1 MKNVF
6 ACLAFA
12 LLVSAGTTTQ
22 AAPGDGG
29 KLTARASELTRRMA
43 ERTKLSEG
51 QYVKVRQL
59 NLRLLT
65 ETAELRKQFGTDPAS
80 LDKALAD
87 VQMRYEWDLAS
98 ILWPKQ
104 LAAYDDMKQNFTA
117 ANVR

>member
-1 MKNVF
+1 MKNGF
-6 ACLAFA
+6 ICLAFT
-12 LLVSAGTTTQ
+12 LLLAAGTTYATP
-22 AAPGDGG
+22 ADGG
-29 KLTARASELTRRMA
+29 KLSTRATELTRRMA

-65 ETAELRKQFGTDPAS
+65 EMAEARKQFAS
-80 LDKALAD
+80 DAAGLDKTLAD

-104 LAAYDDMKQNFTA
+104 LAAYDDIKQNFTA
-117 ANVR
+117 TNLR

>member
-6 ACLAFA
+6 VCLAFA
-12 LLVSAGTTTQ
+12 LLVTAGTTAQ

-65 ETAELRKQFGTDPAS
+65 EMAEARKQFSADVEE

-87 VQMRYEWDLAS
+87 IQMRYEWDLACV
-98 ILWPKQ
+98 LRPKQ
-104 LAAYDDMKQNFTA
+104 IAAYDDMKQTFTA
-117 ANVR
+117 TNIR

>member
-6 ACLAFA
+6 ACLAVA
-12 LLVSAGTTTQ
+12 LFVSAGTVSY
-22 AAPGDGG
+22 AAPSDGG
-29 KLTARASELTRRMA
+29 KLTTRASEMTRRMA
-43 ERTKLSEG
+43 ERTRLSEG

-65 ETAELRKQFGTDPAS
+65 EMSEARKQFGSDVAG
-80 LDKALAD
+80 LDRAVAD

-104 LAAYDDMKQNFTA
+104 MAAYDDMKQNFTA
-117 ANVR
+117 VNLR